1 MENPDFCPATHW
13 KSRRCHA
20 SRRFRPTPSDSCVEP
35 SPESPQ
41 TGLSKRS
48 ASLGTPGKPRG
59 ETMGENGK
67 MKMRKNSLQTGWYIY
82 MSILYNIYIYRNRWH
97 FFWFQN
103 LGKNGTNAEM
113 ATFQDKV
120 AGCLCLLG
128 VTSGLFTRSPFLTSM
143 HFTWAWFGTWILCV
157 RFWSPGPGCLPLKVM
172 ISLRTKVTSMS

>member
-20 SRRFRPTPSDSCVEP
+20 SRRFRPMPSDSCVEP

-82 MSILYNIYIYRNRWH
+82 IWVYYIIYIYISESLAFFLVSKPRKKRNKCWNGDVSRQSCWVPMPTRGH
-97 FFWFQN
+97 FWSFYSESVSNFD
-103 LGKNGTNAEM
+103 A
-113 ATFQDKV
+113 FH
-120 AGCLCLLG
+120 LG
-128 VTSGLFTRSPFLTSM
+128 VIWYMNFE
-143 HFTWAWFGTWILCV
+143 C
-157 RFWSPGPGCLPLKVM
+157 
-172 ISLRTKVTSMS
+172 

>member
-82 MSILYNIYIYRNRWH
+82 IWVYYIIYIYIYISESLAFFLVSKPRKKRNKCWNGDVSRQSCWVPMPTRGH
-97 FFWFQN
+97 FWSFYSESVSNFD
-103 LGKNGTNAEM
+103 A
-113 ATFQDKV
+113 FH
-120 AGCLCLLG
+120 LG
-128 VTSGLFTRSPFLTSM
+128 VIWYMNFE
-143 HFTWAWFGTWILCV
+143 C
-157 RFWSPGPGCLPLKVM
+157 
-172 ISLRTKVTSMS
+172 

>member
-82 MSILYNIYIYRNRWH
+82 IWVYYIIYIYISESLAFFLVSKPRKKRNKCWNGDVSRQSCWVPMPTRGH
-97 FFWFQN
+97 FWSFYSESVSNFD
-103 LGKNGTNAEM
+103 A
-113 ATFQDKV
+113 FH
-120 AGCLCLLG
+120 LG
-128 VTSGLFTRSPFLTSM
+128 VIWYMNFE
-143 HFTWAWFGTWILCV
+143 C
-157 RFWSPGPGCLPLKVM
+157 
-172 ISLRTKVTSMS
+172 